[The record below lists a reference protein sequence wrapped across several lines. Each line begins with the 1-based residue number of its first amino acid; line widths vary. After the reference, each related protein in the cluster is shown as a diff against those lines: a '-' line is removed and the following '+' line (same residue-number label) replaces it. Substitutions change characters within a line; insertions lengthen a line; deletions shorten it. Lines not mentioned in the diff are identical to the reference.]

1 MFHWMEASTLHKT
14 SIQNVGGIHA
24 AKLKCRSIQCKAR
37 SHILVKKKEEEELH
51 ALIDSWSFLIN
62 STVLI
67 QYALIFSVIKHCISV
82 KN

>member
-37 SHILVKKKEEEELH
+37 SHILVKKKKKKRGIACLH
-51 ALIDSWSFLIN
+51 WFLI
-62 STVLI
+62 
-67 QYALIFSVIKHCISV
+67 FFDK
-82 KN
+82 